1 MHDLLFM
8 QAGDAVGDHPAQLH
22 AYAHGQMHE
31 PGDTDRLS
39 GHPLHCDVISGAVPE
54 KFLHADYVSV

>member
-1 MHDLLFM
+1 M

-54 KFLHADYVSV
+54 KILHADYVSV